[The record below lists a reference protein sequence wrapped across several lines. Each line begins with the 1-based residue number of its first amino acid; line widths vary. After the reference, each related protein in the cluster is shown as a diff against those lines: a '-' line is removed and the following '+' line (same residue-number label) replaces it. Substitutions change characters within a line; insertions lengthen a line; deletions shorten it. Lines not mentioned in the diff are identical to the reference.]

1 MMGRNITVGF
11 TPKSGTV
18 KKAPAAEDDLDD
30 IEIKLEGYS
39 KSIQD
44 VISQDA
50 QKLVLEIREKID
62 SLKTEAKEKAR
73 KFAKK
78 SGFFTK
84 SYSLFHNNCL
94 QYN

>member
-1 MMGRNITVGF
+1 MAERMDADEI
-11 TPKSGTV
+11 V
-18 KKAPAAEDDLDD
+18 KMTELILKLVSQMEKDLDD

-62 SLKTEAKEKAR
+62 SLKTEAKEKAEN
-73 KFAKK
+73 AKK
-78 SGFFTK
+78 GGK
-84 SYSLFHNNCL
+84 L
-94 QYN
+94 QQETLKGRLL

>member
-1 MMGRNITVGF
+1 MAERMDADEI
-11 TPKSGTV
+11 V
-18 KKAPAAEDDLDD
+18 KMTELILKLVSQMEKDLDD

-62 SLKTEAKEKAR
+62 S
-73 KFAKK
+73 
-78 SGFFTK
+78 
-84 SYSLFHNNCL
+84 FHSFV
-94 QYN
+94 QHFD